1 MDLVDYLK
9 YLYICAVNQTYGNF
23 FTRFHNKIPVRCHLY
38 GAANVLLLLIRLVQ
52 QYTDYYMSVMA
63 KKPSHRSFSPT

>member
-23 FTRFHNKIPVRCHLY
+23 FTHFHNEIPVRCRMY
-38 GAANVLLLLIRLVQ
+38 NAANVLLLLTSFAQ
-52 QYTDYYMSVMA
+52 Q
-63 KKPSHRSFSPT
+63 